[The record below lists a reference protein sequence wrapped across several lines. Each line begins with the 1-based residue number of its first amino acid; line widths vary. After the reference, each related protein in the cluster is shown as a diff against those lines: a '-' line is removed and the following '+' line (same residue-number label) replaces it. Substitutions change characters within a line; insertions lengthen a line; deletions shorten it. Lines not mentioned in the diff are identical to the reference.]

1 MSDVSSTESSQGFL
15 ATMVDGIGTVGSA
28 IYSYINNNAIGH
40 SLLEMAGNVKTFVM
54 NKLQEFTSETT
65 TEATAQADTQ
75 AESSEVTT
83 NTETEATTEE
93 SAIDVFNSMTDE
105 EKLVY
110 LSDMADTMSQSS
122 DYKDAYDWDINST
135 TFLLPTDQIDYFNSL
150 TDDTEKQEFLS
161 QSYSSTLTELMPAYE
176 EIAEKQ
182 ESRAAEAEAIVSNDG
197 TDVESSYDFE

>member
-1 MSDVSSTESSQGFL
+1 
-15 ATMVDGIGTVGSA
+15 
-28 IYSYINNNAIGH
+28 
-40 SLLEMAGNVKTFVM
+40 M